1 MPLILSGNV
10 ATATADVAFSVD
22 NSLRFN
28 SADSAN
34 LDLTDPVG
42 NNYYANFTFSF
53 WVKRCKLGSEQ
64 FIIQSS
70 QTSTKSFGGISF
82 GANDALYVQLYDS
95 TSVLQFS
102 LITNRLF
109 RDVSAWYHIMVAFD
123 LADGT
128 AADRIKI
135 YVNGTRETSF
145 ATETMAGAGFGS
157 AFFIDLTDPVYIGS
171 GRNTSGS
178 TVYSDF
184 YLAQFLC
191 VTADSGDTDGLNADA
206 ELIPTQVGEFNSDT
220 PTVWQPIEIDTAVL
234 GASLD
239 MSDNLGTNGFFLD
252 FKDSANL
259 GNDVNGGTDWD
270 ENNIAAT
277 DQATDTPTNNFSTM
291 NPLDKKTG
299 GTYTFAEG
307 NLEVQQDISRGTLS
321 TFAVAAG
328 KWYAE
333 AKFISTSG
341 SDCVIGVIGFSNTA
355 NEDPGI
361 PATGYVYNQDGT
373 KKNSDTDAS
382 FGDSYTTG
390 DIVGIALDLTNLK
403 IYFAKNG
410 TWQDSGDPTSGGT
423 GTGAAYTITAP
434 ASTPSGFYFFTHA
447 DELST
452 NKVTWNFGNPPYAN
466 SSSVADGN

>member
-1 MPLILSGNV
+1 MYMAEIVFIDGTQNAV
-10 ATATADVAFSVD
+10 TDFGEFD
-22 NSLRFN
+22 E
-28 SADSAN
+28 DSP
-34 LDLTDPVG
+34 TIWKP
-42 NNYYANFTFSF
+42 
-53 WVKRCKLGSEQ
+53 
-64 FIIQSS
+64 I
-70 QTSTKSFGGISF
+70 
-82 GANDALYVQLYDS
+82 
-95 TSVLQFS
+95 
-102 LITNRLF
+102 
-109 RDVSAWYHIMVAFD
+109 DVS
-123 LADGT
+123 G
-128 AADRIKI
+128 
-135 YVNGTRETSF
+135 
-145 ATETMAGAGFGS
+145 
-157 AFFIDLTDPVYIGS
+157 LT
-171 GRNTSGS
+171 
-178 TVYSDF
+178 F
-184 YLAQFLC
+184 
-191 VTADSGDTDGLNADA
+191 
-206 ELIPTQVGEFNSDT
+206 
-220 PTVWQPIEIDTAVL
+220 
-234 GASLD
+234 
-239 MSDNLGTNGFFLD
+239 GTNGFYLD
-252 FKDSANL
+252 FEDSANL
-259 GNDVNGGTDWD
+259 GNDANGGTDFT
-270 ENNIAAT
+270 ESNLAAT
-277 DQATDTPTNNFSTM
+277 DQASDSPTNNFSTM

-466 SSSVADGN
+466 SSSVADGNGYGAFEYAPPSGYLALCTKNLGSDGG